1 MKETRKKTKEAKF
14 TIRMQKKLVVLF
26 GLVLLAFAG
35 LGVRLILINR
45 DDGEEY
51 KKQILEQQEYS
62 SKTLPARRGDILDS
76 KGTPLAVSEKI
87 YNLVIDAKVI
97 TSKTE
102 YFEPT
107 MKALDACFDLDM
119 TAIRSHVKENST
131 SAYYV
136 PVKGLTYEQ
145 IAPFLE
151 MKNDTEKNP
160 NIKGIWFEEEYT
172 RNYPNGSLA
181 CDVIGFTTTDNNG
194 TYGLEEY
201 YNDIL
206 NGTAGREYGY
216 LNEDSALERTT
227 KPAVDG
233 YNIVTTLDAN
243 VQSIIEKYLFA
254 FNEEHKNVAREG
266 NGANNLGCII
276 MDVNNGNVLGMGSYP
291 NFNLNDTKNTDAL
304 LGMPILDETG
314 KRTGEYINAEN
325 ISTIS
330 EDPEVFYRQL
340 NALWKNF
347 CISDTYEPGSTIKPF
362 TVATGLETGRITGN
376 EGYQCDGSLVVVESQ
391 KPVRC
396 HNFKYGGCGYVNVK
410 QAVEQSCNVALMH
423 IGMAIGKELFTEYQ
437 QNFNFGLKTN
447 VDLAGEAR
455 TAGVVYTA
463 DKMGIM
469 ELATCSFG
477 QGFNA
482 TMIQVITGFCSL
494 INGGYYYEP
503 HMVSKIVS
511 SNGSTIK
518 NIEPRVLRQTISKAT
533 SDKIIDYCNGVVTEG
548 TGKAARPAGY
558 AIGGKTGTAETTPR
572 GNDEYVVSFL
582 GYAPADDP
590 QIAIYVVVDR
600 VNDYQQ
606 DNVKLAATLVR
617 DIFTEVLP
625 YLGIYMTEE
634 LSEQELKEL
643 QEKQLEITRQYT
655 TPPEDSVS
663 DNEEGAN
670 GNGAESGAK
679 DQGDDASQAGDN
691 GDNEEDKEP
700 NTPWKNFPIDPET
713 GYAVNPETGEKVD
726 PDTGQP
732 VGENFSA
739 FD

>member
-1 MKETRKKTKEAKF
+1 MKETRKKIKEAKF

-35 LGVRLILINR
+35 LSVRLILINR

-97 TSKTE
+97 TSKEE

-119 TAIRSHVKENST
+119 TAIRNHVKENST

-181 CDVIGFTTTDNNG
+181 CDVIGFTTADNSG

-201 YNDIL
+201 YNDVL

-216 LNEDSALERTT
+216 LNEDSTLERTT

-243 VQSIIEKYLFA
+243 VQSIIEKHLLA
-254 FNEEHKNVAREG
+254 FNEKYKNVAREG

-291 NFNLNDTKNTDAL
+291 NFDLNDPKNVSAYLTEEQIQT
-304 LGMPILDETG
+304 MQDEGT
-314 KRTGEYINAEN
+314 YYDYLN
-325 ISTIS
+325 
-330 EDPEVFYRQL
+330 QL
-340 NALWKNF
+340 WRNF

-376 EGYQCDGSLVVVESQ
+376 EGYQCNGSLVVVESQ
-391 KPVRC
+391 KAVKC
-396 HNFKYGGCGYVNVK
+396 HNYKYGGCGYVNVK

-423 IGMAIGKELFTEYQ
+423 IGMTIGKELFTEYQ

-447 VDLAGEAR
+447 IDLAGEAR
-455 TAGVVYTA
+455 TAGLVYTA

-477 QGFNA
+477 QGFNT

-518 NIEPRVLRQTISKAT
+518 NIEPRVLRQTVSKAT

-548 TGKAARPAGY
+548 TGKSARPAGY

-572 GNDEYVVSFL
+572 GNGEYVVSFL

-617 DIFTEVLP
+617 DILTEVLP

-634 LSEQELKEL
+634 LSEQELAEL

-663 DNEEGAN
+663 DNDDGNHDDGIEGSD
-670 GNGAESGAK
+670 GN
-679 DQGDDASQAGDN
+679 QGSDDSQTGDN
-691 GDNEEDKEP
+691 GDGEGDKEP
-700 NTPWKNFPIDPET
+700 NTPWKSFPIDPET

-739 FD
+739 FE

>member
-1 MKETRKKTKEAKF
+1 MKETGKRTKEAKF

-35 LGVRLILINR
+35 LSIRLIMINR

-97 TSKTE
+97 MSNE
-102 YFEPT
+102 NYFEPT
-107 MKALDACFDLDM
+107 MNALEACFDLDM

-131 SAYYV
+131 SPYYV

-145 IAPFLE
+145 ISPFLE

-172 RNYPNGSLA
+172 RTYPNGSLA

-194 TYGLEEY
+194 TFGLEEY
-201 YNDIL
+201 YNDVL

-216 LNEDSALERTT
+216 LNEDSTLERTT

-233 YNIVTTLDAN
+233 YSIVTTLDAN
-243 VQSIIEKYLFA
+243 LQSMIEKHLLA
-254 FNEEHKNVAREG
+254 FNEKHKNVAREG

-276 MDVNNGNVLGMGSYP
+276 MDVNNGNVLGMASYP
-291 NFNLNDTKNTDAL
+291 NFDLNNPKDVSAYLTEEQIQT
-304 LGMPILDETG
+304 MQDEGT
-314 KRTGEYINAEN
+314 YYDYLN
-325 ISTIS
+325 
-330 EDPEVFYRQL
+330 QL
-340 NALWKNF
+340 WRNF

-376 EGYQCDGSLVVVESQ
+376 EGYQCNGSLVVVESQ
-391 KPVRC
+391 KPVKC
-396 HNFKYGGCGYVNVK
+396 HNYKYGGCGYVNVK

-423 IGMAIGKELFTEYQ
+423 IGMTIGKELFSEYQ

-447 VDLAGEAR
+447 IDLAGEAR
-455 TAGVVYTA
+455 TSGLVYTA
-463 DKMGIM
+463 DNMGVM

-477 QGFNA
+477 QGFNT

-494 INGGYYYEP
+494 VNGGYYYEP

-572 GNDEYVVSFL
+572 GNGEYVVSFL

-606 DNVKLAATLVR
+606 DNVKLAATLAR
-617 DIFTEVLP
+617 DILTEALP

-634 LSEQELKEL
+634 LSDKEIKEL
-643 QEKQLEITRQYT
+643 EEKQLEITRQYS
-655 TPPEDSVS
+655 TPV
-663 DNEEGAN
+663 
-670 GNGAESGAK
+670 
-679 DQGDDASQAGDN
+679 DDASADGNSGNPGDGTQEGDGVQSGEAG
-691 GDNEEDKEP
+691 NEAEQEP
-700 NTPWKNFPIDPET
+700 NMPWKDYPIDPAT
-713 GYAVNPETGEKVD
+713 GYAVNPDTGEKVD

-739 FD
+739 FE

>member
-35 LGVRLILINR
+35 LSVRLILINR

-51 KKQILEQQEYS
+51 KKKILEQQEYS

-97 TSKTE
+97 TSREE

-107 MKALDACFDLDM
+107 MKALEACFDLDM

-160 NIKGIWFEEEYT
+160 NIRGIWFEEEYT

-181 CDVIGFTTTDNNG
+181 CDVIGFTTADNNG

-216 LNEDSALERTT
+216 LNEDSTLERTT

-243 VQSIIEKYLFA
+243 VQSIIEKHLLA
-254 FNEEHKNVAREG
+254 FNEKYKNVAREG

-291 NFNLNDTKNTDAL
+291 NFDLNDPKNVSAYLTEEQIQT
-304 LGMPILDETG
+304 MQDEGT
-314 KRTGEYINAEN
+314 YYDYLN
-325 ISTIS
+325 
-330 EDPEVFYRQL
+330 QL
-340 NALWKNF
+340 WRNF

-376 EGYQCDGSLVVVESQ
+376 EGYQCNGSLVVVESQ
-391 KPVRC
+391 KAVKC
-396 HNFKYGGCGYVNVK
+396 HNYKYGGCGYVNVK

-423 IGMAIGKELFTEYQ
+423 IGMTIGKELFTEYQ

-447 VDLAGEAR
+447 IDLAGEAR
-455 TAGVVYTA
+455 TAGLVYTA

-477 QGFNA
+477 QGFNT

-572 GNDEYVVSFL
+572 GNGEYVVSFL

-617 DIFTEVLP
+617 DILTEVLP

-634 LSEQELKEL
+634 LSEQELAEL

-655 TPPEDSVS
+655 APSEDSVS
-663 DNEEGAN
+663 DNEEGN
-670 GNGAESGAK
+670 MDGTEGSDGNQSG
-679 DQGDDASQAGDN
+679 DASQTGEN
-691 GDNEEDKEP
+691 GEGEEDKEP

-726 PDTGQP
+726 PDTGQS

-739 FD
+739 FE

>member
-1 MKETRKKTKEAKF
+1 MKDTGKRTKEAKF

-35 LGVRLILINR
+35 LSIRLIMINR

-97 TSKTE
+97 MSNE
-102 YFEPT
+102 NYFEPT
-107 MKALDACFDLDM
+107 MKALEACFDLDM
-119 TAIRSHVKENST
+119 ATIRSHVKENST
-131 SAYYV
+131 SPYYV

-172 RNYPNGSLA
+172 RTYPNGSLA
-181 CDVIGFTTTDNNG
+181 CDVIGFTTSDNNG
-194 TYGLEEY
+194 TFGLEEY
-201 YNDIL
+201 YNDVL

-216 LNEDSALERTT
+216 LNEDSTLERTT

-233 YNIVTTLDAN
+233 YSIVTTLDAN
-243 VQSIIEKYLFA
+243 IQSIIEKHLLA

-276 MDVNNGNVLGMGSYP
+276 MDVNNGNVLGMASYP
-291 NFNLNDTKNTDAL
+291 NFDLNNPKDVSAYLTEEQIQT
-304 LGMPILDETG
+304 MQDEGT
-314 KRTGEYINAEN
+314 YYDYLN
-325 ISTIS
+325 
-330 EDPEVFYRQL
+330 QL
-340 NALWKNF
+340 WRNF

-376 EGYQCDGSLVVVESQ
+376 EGYQCNGSLVVVESQ
-391 KPVRC
+391 NPVKC
-396 HNFKYGGCGYVNVK
+396 HNYKYGGCGYVNVK

-423 IGMAIGKELFTEYQ
+423 IGMTIGKELFTEYQ

-447 VDLAGEAR
+447 IDLAGEAR
-455 TAGVVYTA
+455 TAGLVYTA
-463 DKMGIM
+463 DNMGVM

-477 QGFNA
+477 QGFNT
-482 TMIQVITGFCSL
+482 TMIQVISGFCSL
-494 INGGYYYEP
+494 VNGGYYYEP

-511 SNGSTIK
+511 SNGATIK

-548 TGKAARPAGY
+548 TGKSARPAGY

-572 GNDEYVVSFL
+572 GNGEYVVSFL
-582 GYAPADDP
+582 GYAPANDP

-617 DIFTEVLP
+617 DILTEVLP
-625 YLGIYMTEE
+625 YMGIYMTEE
-634 LSEQELKEL
+634 LSDKEIKEL
-643 QEKQLEITRQYT
+643 EEKQLEITRQYS
-655 TPPEDSVS
+655 TPVDDSVS
-663 DNEEGAN
+663 DDN
-670 GNGAESGAK
+670 
-679 DQGDDASQAGDN
+679 DGDN
-691 GDNEEDKEP
+691 DEGVQDGDSAQGGENGEDSENRKM
-700 NTPWKNFPIDPET
+700 NMPWKDYPIDPAT
-713 GYAVNPETGEKVD
+713 GYAVNPDTGEKVD

-732 VGENFSA
+732 VGENFTA
-739 FD
+739 FE